1 MKKKYKSIQ
10 KIEYFKFKA
19 RGFSK
24 DESCELSSLKKSSKY
39 YLEKL
44 WYLGGYNALVLHYG
58 GGRDSKLTDEQLS
71 ELKDILN
78 TKDKWIVNDVKKLI
92 KEKFNV
98 NYGYNGVRELLIRLN
113 VEISNYFQ
121 EKARKFKER
130 N

>member
-1 MKKKYKSIQ
+1 M
-10 KIEYFKFKA
+10 
-19 RGFSK
+19 
-24 DESCELSSLKKSSKY
+24 
-39 YLEKL
+39 
-44 WYLGGYNALVLHYG
+44 
-58 GGRDSKLTDEQLS
+58 S